1 METRERLHSL
11 VDTLPDAEMHV
22 ALRFLEFLES
32 EGTSHLWSM
41 MDAPLDDEPVS
52 PEEERALAEAEEDLT
67 RGLVVSHTEAR
78 RRLEPTAPAAVCS

>member
-11 VDTLPDAEMHV
+11 VDSLPDNEMHV

-32 EGTSHLWSM
+32 EGASHLWSM

-52 PEEERALAEAEEDLT
+52 SEEERALAEAEEDLT
-67 RGLVVSHTEAR
+67 QGLVVSHTEAR
-78 RRLEPTAPAAVCS
+78 RRLLGEP